1 MLGLEVANY
10 STKKAVIDDK
20 LLFYR
25 NRIAHGE
32 RVELEVSDY
41 DIMQAT
47 VLELVD
53 SFRNDIENAAL
64 TKKYQRPA
72 STR

>member
-1 MLGLEVANY
+1 MLGLEIASY

-41 DIMQAT
+41 DIMQTT

-53 SFRNDIENAAL
+53 AFRNDIENAAL
-64 TKKYQRPA
+64 MKKYQRPA
-72 STR
+72 STL